1 MSPEQARGQTV
12 DKRTDIWAFGCVLY
26 EMLAGRRAFGGDTM
40 SDTFVSILER
50 EPDWAALPAPQTPPS
65 IRTLL
70 ERCLRKDP
78 RKRLH
83 DIADALIE
91 IDDSEQAGRVDR
103 IRV

>member
-1 MSPEQARGQTV
+1 
-12 DKRTDIWAFGCVLY
+12 
-26 EMLAGRRAFGGDTM
+26 M

-50 EPDWAALPAPQTPPS
+50 EPDWAALPAGETPPP

-91 IDDSEQAGRVDR
+91 LEDASKPIASTNTRG
-103 IRV
+103 